1 MPSADPIVDIGP
13 QEAVLALLST
23 TGRTNPYPY
32 YDVLRTKAPVFPF
45 GNFVILSR
53 YADCAKVLRDPVFDV
68 EHAAHMDQSF
78 PGWRDH
84 ASVTLLRESMLFA
97 PRPDHEWMRKAA
109 AHAFT
114 QRRVNELRDKV
125 AALADKVADRLAV
138 DGPVDFMAEFARR
151 LPGTVAG
158 ELLGVPVSDRDWLRA
173 RVTDLSAILEA
184 QPNEADIA
192 AADAAAGELRSYV
205 ESRVDS
211 PEGLISTLA
220 EGGLD
225 GALIPNLALI
235 LAAGFETTSN
245 LLGNGL
251 AALLDNPS
259 VLADL
264 RANPDLVSEYVEE
277 MLRYDPPVHVASRWA
292 EADTEIAGEP
302 VSKGRE
308 AIVLLGAASRD
319 PERFPDPGAFR
330 PGRPDNQ
337 PLSFGAGPHFCLGAA
352 LARLQASVAFPLLL
366 KRFPNMAAAGDRTR
380 VDRLTT
386 NGFAQLPVVTR

>member
-32 YDVLRTKAPVFPF
+32 YDILRTKAPIFPF

-53 YADCAKVLRDPVFDV
+53 YADCAKVLRDPDFDV
-68 EHAAHMDQSF
+68 EHAVHMDESF
-78 PGWRDH
+78 PGWRDQS
-84 ASVTLLRESMLFA
+84 SVTLLRDSMLFA

-114 QRRVNELRDKV
+114 QRRIFELRDSV
-125 AALADKVADRLAV
+125 ATLAGEVAERLAG
-138 DGPVDFMAEFARR
+138 GPVDFMAEFARR

-173 RVTDLSAILEA
+173 RVMDLSAVLEA
-184 QPNEADIA
+184 QPNPAHIA
-192 AADAAAGELRSYV
+192 LANTAADEIRSYV
-205 ESRVDS
+205 ESLVAS
-211 PEGLISTLA
+211 PSGLIGTLA
-220 EGGLD
+220 EGGLSE
-225 GALIPNLALI
+225 ALIPNLALI

-251 AALLDNPS
+251 AALLDHPS
-259 VLADL
+259 ALAQL
-264 RANPDLVSEYVEE
+264 REHPELVDEYIEE

-302 VSKGRE
+302 VGKGRE

-319 PERFPDPGAFR
+319 PERFPDPGEFR

-337 PLSFGAGPHFCLGAA
+337 SLSFGAGPHFCLGSA
-352 LARLQASVAFPLLL
+352 LARLQASVVFPLLL
-366 KRFPNMAAAGDRTR
+366 TRFPDLAPAGTPTR
-380 VDRLTT
+380 LDRLTM
-386 NGFAQLPVVTR
+386 NGFAELPITTS